1 MGDAKSA
8 YSEMSGY
15 YVNDVVPSSA
25 IDQGRYDRSKA
36 REERFNESWKRNP
49 VNINDICDRFA
60 PGDMGHQQ
68 GVKYIF
74 ESEQYE
80 VKADMASGY
89 LRIYD
94 KVARSYV
101 TLDGIP
107 SDNLELTHF
116 KILRREEM

>member
-1 MGDAKSA
+1 
-8 YSEMSGY
+8 
-15 YVNDVVPSSA
+15 
-25 IDQGRYDRSKA
+25 
-36 REERFNESWKRNP
+36 
-49 VNINDICDRFA
+49 
-60 PGDMGHQQ
+60 MGHQQ
-68 GVKYIF
+68 GVKYVF
-74 ESEQYE
+74 EGERYE

-107 SDNLELTHF
+107 SDDLELTHF